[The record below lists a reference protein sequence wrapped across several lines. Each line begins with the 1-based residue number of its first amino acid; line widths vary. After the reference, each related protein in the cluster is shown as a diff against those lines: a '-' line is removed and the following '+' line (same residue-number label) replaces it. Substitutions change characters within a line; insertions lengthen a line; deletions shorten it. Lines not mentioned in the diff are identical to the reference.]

1 MKHIALISVLFLAT
15 LSYADKEKS
24 GGWSD
29 IKSGTMQV
37 IRGASKGIKKAA
49 DKVDSKIEAN
59 QKEDEAEEKA
69 ERQAKKKK

>member
-37 IRGASKGIKKAA
+37 IREASKGIK
-49 DKVDSKIEAN
+49 
-59 QKEDEAEEKA
+59 KA